1 MRKKILFNNGW
12 KFIKAAGNAADAGS
26 LCGDAVTLP
35 HTWNAKDG
43 QDGGNDY
50 YRGTCWY
57 TKKMK
62 KNEIAD
68 AFHCDQTGEYLTGQE
83 IWLEFEGAAM
93 TADVY
98 LNGEHLAHHEGG
110 YSTFRVNLT
119 EHLKEDN
126 DLAVSVDNGD
136 NDRVYPQ
143 KADFTF
149 YGGLY
154 RDVSLIAVPETHFAL
169 GYAGSPGI
177 RVTPETEVTGTD
189 EKGLPAGKAKV
200 SVTAW
205 TENTKDGQ
213 QVTFTLGGQS
223 KCCTVA
229 DGCAEAEF
237 ELENAHLWNGL
248 DDPYLYTIQAELYTD
263 GEKMD
268 QVSARFGCRQMKFD
282 PENGFFLNGRSYPLR
297 GVSRHQDRAGVGNAL
312 TKEMHREDLELIRE
326 IGANTIRLAHYQ
338 HAQYFYD
345 ICDEAGMVV
354 WAEIPYITLHME
366 NGRENTLSQMK
377 ELIIQNYNHPCIACW
392 GLSNEISAAG
402 GVTEDL
408 LENHRLL
415 NVLCHKLDYTRPTT
429 MAHVFMLE
437 TDSELLTIPDIG
449 SYNLYFGWYLG
460 ELSQNDSFF
469 DEYHRKYPD
478 RCIGFSEYGAD
489 ANPAFQAAEPKRG
502 DYTESYQT
510 VYHEHILD
518 MIEQRPFLW
527 ATHVWNMFDFAADGR
542 DEGGKHGVNQKGL
555 VTMDRKTKKDAFYL
569 YKAHWSSDPFV
580 HICGKRYVNRA
591 EDITEIKVY
600 SNQPEVTLFVDGKK
614 TGTIEGSYCFRF
626 RIPLSG
632 AHRIQAVAG
641 AADELRDEIFI
652 RKVSEPDPSY
662 QYIQKGGVV
671 NWFDKED
678 FNENCYSI
686 KDTYGD
692 LLADPRTAAIVGKL
706 MEGAAASRG
715 DVAESVKD
723 NPNLLRMMS
732 RMTLESLLNSA
743 GDAIKPEQIK
753 GLNAALQ
760 KIRKPEVGKTCL

>member
-12 KFIKAAGNAADAGS
+12 KFIKAAGDAADAGS

-62 KNEIAD
+62 KSEIAD

-119 EHLKEDN
+119 GHLKGDN

-354 WAEIPYITLHME
+354 WAEIPYITLHMK

-569 YKAHWSSDPFV
+569 YKAHWSSEPFV

-591 EDITEIKVY
+591 EDITEVKVY
-600 SNQPEVTLFVDGKK
+600 SNQPEVTLFVDGKETETK
-614 TGTIEGSYCFRF
+614 EGSYCFRF

-632 AHRIQAVAG
+632 EHRIQAAAG
-641 AADELRDEIFI
+641 TADELRDEIFI

-760 KIRKPEVGKTCL
+760 KIRKPEVDKTCL